1 MNAMLLNATISS
13 QALSTF
19 MCHHSS
25 FLTPLKCC
33 LLGFTCLHALL
44 LSYFPSSSFSVSFAG
59 SCSSS
64 QPLNVE
70 VPQSSAFASLLSLP
84 IFTSLVIFFLTALN
98 ASYTLIIPT
107 ILPVCL
113 TFSPVLIYPN
123 VFSIFQ
129 LRCLNTS
136 YFTHLKLKASY
147 SPPKMFFSES
157 PLN

>member
-1 MNAMLLNATISS
+1 MLLNATISS

-33 LLGFTCLHALL
+33 LHLASRLHLSTRSPAFLFPKQFL
-44 LSYFPSSSFSVSFAG
+44 LSILCWFLVFISTF
-59 SCSSS
+59 
-64 QPLNVE
+64 NDE

-84 IFTSLVIFFLTALN
+84 TFTSLVIFFLTALN

-113 TFSPVLIYPN
+113 TFSP
-123 VFSIFQ
+123 FSYIQ
-129 LRCLNTS
+129 MS
-136 YFTHLKLKASY
+136 SQ
-147 SPPKMFFSES
+147 SSS
-157 PLN
+157 SDV